1 MTSRPSKIIGV
12 GRNYAAHAAELG
24 NDVPTSPLIF
34 LKAPSSMLADGAPI
48 ILPPESTRVEFE
60 GEIGIVI
67 GSRVRRVAER
77 DAAHA
82 VRSVVAF
89 NDVTARDIQK
99 AEGQWTRAKGFDT
112 FGPMGG
118 EQAYVGDWGALSV
131 VTRVNGVERQRARAD
146 SMVFSIPK
154 LIAFISSIMTLE
166 AGDVIATGTPS
177 GTDALAPGDLVE
189 VTIEGSDGR
198 TLSRVGNPVAAAE

>member
-1 MTSRPSKIIGV
+1 MTQRPSKIVGV

-34 LKAPSSMLADGAPI
+34 LKPPSSILADGAPI
-48 ILPPESTRVEFE
+48 LLPPASSRVEFE

-67 GSRVRRVAER
+67 GSRARHLSER
-77 DAAHA
+77 DAARA
-82 VRSVVAF
+82 VRGVVAF

-112 FGPMGG
+112 FGPIGP

-131 VTRVNGVERQRARAD
+131 VTRVNGIERQRARAD
-146 SMVFSIPK
+146 TMVFSIPR
-154 LIAFISSIMTLE
+154 LVAFISSVMTLE
-166 AGDVIATGTPS
+166 PGDVVATGTPS
-177 GTDALAPGDLVE
+177 GTAALAAGDQVE
-189 VTIEGSDGR
+189 VTVEGSDGR
-198 TLSRVGNPVAAAE
+198 ALSRVGNPVVTGE

>member
-1 MTSRPSKIIGV
+1 MTLRPSKIIGV

-34 LKAPSSMLADGAPI
+34 LKAPSSILADGAPI
-48 ILPPESTRVEFE
+48 VLPSESARVEFE

-77 DAAHA
+77 DAARA

-146 SMVFSIPK
+146 SMVFPIPK
-154 LIAFISSIMTLE
+154 LIAFISAAMTLE
-166 AGDVIATGTPS
+166 PGDVIATGTPS
-177 GTDALAPGDLVE
+177 GTAALAPGDLVE

>member
-1 MTSRPSKIIGV
+1 MTLRPSKIVGV

-34 LKAPSSMLADGAPI
+34 LKPPSSILSDGAPI
-48 ILPPESTRVEFE
+48 LLPAESARVEFE

-67 GSRVRRVAER
+67 GSRVRRVSER
-77 DAAHA
+77 EAARA
-82 VRSVVAF
+82 VRGVVAF

-112 FGPMGG
+112 FGPIGA
-118 EQAYVGDWGALSV
+118 EQAYIGDWGALSV
-131 VTRVNGVERQRARAD
+131 VTRVNGIERQRARAD
-146 SMVFSIPK
+146 TMVFAVPR
-154 LIAFISSIMTLE
+154 LVAFISSVMTLE
-166 AGDVIATGTPS
+166 PGDVVATGTPA
-177 GTDALAPGDLVE
+177 GTAALTAGDVVE

-198 TLSRVGNPVAAAE
+198 VLSRVGNPVAAGE

>member
-77 DAAHA
+77 DAARA

-146 SMVFSIPK
+146 SMVFPIPK

-166 AGDVIATGTPS
+166 AGDVIVTGTPS

>member
-1 MTSRPSKIIGV
+1 MTQRPSKIVGV
-12 GRNYAAHAAELG
+12 GRNYAAHATELG

-34 LKAPSSMLADGAPI
+34 LKPPSSILADGAPI
-48 ILPPESTRVEFE
+48 LLPSASSRVEFE

-67 GSRVRRVAER
+67 GSRVRHLSER
-77 DAAHA
+77 DAARA
-82 VRSVVAF
+82 VRGVVAF

-112 FGPMGG
+112 FGPIGP

-146 SMVFSIPK
+146 TMVFSIPR
-154 LIAFISSIMTLE
+154 LVAFISSVMTLE
-166 AGDVIATGTPS
+166 PGDVVATGTPS
-177 GTDALAPGDLVE
+177 GTAALAAGDQVE
-189 VTIEGSDGR
+189 VTVEGSDGR
-198 TLSRVGNPVAAAE
+198 ALSRVGNPVVNGE

>member
-1 MTSRPSKIIGV
+1 MTLRPSKIVGV
-12 GRNYAAHAAELG
+12 GRNYAAHATELG

-34 LKAPSSMLADGAPI
+34 LKAPSSIVQDGAAI
-48 ILPPESTRVEFE
+48 VLPPESSRVEFE

-67 GSRVRRVAER
+67 GSRARRVAER
-77 DAAHA
+77 DAARA
-82 VRSVVAF
+82 VRGVVAF

-112 FGPMGG
+112 FGPIGG

-131 VTRVNGVERQRARAD
+131 VTRVNGIERQRARAD
-146 SMVFSIPK
+146 SMVFSIPR
-154 LIAFISSIMTLE
+154 LVAFISSVMTLE
-166 AGDVIATGTPS
+166 PGDVIATGTPS
-177 GTDALAPGDLVE
+177 GTAALAAGDLVE

-198 TLSRVGNPVAAAE
+198 ALSRVGNTVTAPE

>member
-12 GRNYAAHAAELG
+12 GRNYAAHATELG

-77 DAAHA
+77 DAARA